1 MLRVRTLSLVLLCL
15 AMAIVVAHLPDNAT
29 LTASQQSVA
38 RHPCKHPNYKS
49 SSYHGKKNYGSNYT
63 VENDV
68 WNPIKIKQTLYSCQ
82 HDSFY
87 VSASVSNKGGAVQSY
102 PSSQYTFNSPVEI
115 SRFSA
120 LKSDFGV
127 KRPPTGKGL
136 DYEFAYDIWVNGYN
150 GNDHTELMIWEYNHG
165 QTPAGSKIGI
175 ASLDGTR
182 WEVWEGGKV
191 RKGGGDI
198 VTFVNKVPTDS
209 GTLDL
214 RAFLRYTATRD
225 WLDRGMSA
233 RLWQID
239 WGVELCATPKRTIF
253 DFTAF
258 NVKFK
263 RSSRP
268 DLPTVRP
275 VV

>member
-1 MLRVRTLSLVLLCL
+1 MLRVRTLSLALLCL
-15 AMAIVVAHLPDNAT
+15 AVVIVVADSPGNAAP
-29 LTASQQSVA
+29 TASQQSVV

-49 SSYHGKKNYGSNYT
+49 SSYEGSKNYGSNYV

-82 HDSFY
+82 HNSFY
-87 VSASVSNKGGAVQSY
+87 VSASVTNKGGAVQSY

-115 SRFSA
+115 SRFSV

-150 GNDHTELMIWEYNHG
+150 GNHHTELMIWEYNHG
-165 QTPAGSKIGI
+165 QTPAGSKRGT
-175 ASLDGTR
+175 ASLAGAR
-182 WEVWEGGKV
+182 WEVWKGGRVGKD
-191 RKGGGDI
+191 GGDI
-198 VTFVNKVPTDS
+198 VTFVNKVSTES

-214 RAFLRYTATRD
+214 RALLRYAATRG
-225 WLDRGMSA
+225 WLDGGMSA
-233 RLWQID
+233 RLWQVD

-263 RSSRP
+263 RSSHP
-268 DLPTVRP
+268 DLPTVHP
-275 VV
+275 AA